1 MEMMDRIL
9 FVIGTPRS
17 GSTMLERMLASH
29 SQIHGRPEP
38 HIVTPLAYLGY
49 WDKVEKAPYDH
60 ILAAES
66 QKEFVRELPDGEK
79 DYYEACRAYLDI
91 LYGRMLEKEGKG
103 KRYFL
108 DKTPAYGLVVD
119 FLGKVYPKAHF
130 IVLTRH
136 PCAILSSFANSFFD
150 GDYTEAYRYNPI
162 PNRYVPVMAKFLREK
177 PVPMIHVK
185 YEEIVKN
192 PEQELEKMFTFLGL
206 PMEKEAVEYGK
217 HEHTK
222 GGLGDPIGVAQ
233 HSRPVTKSVA
243 KWAREVATDP
253 AKLAIVRDMVS
264 KLEPEDLKTWG
275 YPIETL
281 WAPLEKAGEGV
292 TPPKT
297 EKLTMYRLQRK
308 AIVKCRATVKKS
320 NTLKSMLNKTKLFC
334 DVLLR
339 DQ

>member
-1 MEMMDRIL
+1 MEMMDHIL

-29 SQIHGRPEP
+29 SQIYGRPEP
-38 HIVTPLAYLGY
+38 HIVTPLAYLGI
-49 WDKVEKAPYDH
+49 WDKVDKAPYDH

-66 QKEFVRELPDGEK
+66 QKEFVKDLPGGEK
-79 DYYEACRAYLDI
+79 DYYEACKAYLDI
-91 LYGRMLEKEGKG
+91 LYGRMLEKHGGGK
-103 KRYFL
+103 KYFL

-119 FLGKVYPKAHF
+119 FLSKVYPKAHY

-150 GDYTEAYRYNPI
+150 GDYAEAYRYNPI

-177 PVPMIHVK
+177 AVPMIHVK

-192 PEQELEKMFTFLGL
+192 PEQELGKMFAFLGL
-206 PMEKEAVEYGK
+206 PMEKEAVDYGK
-217 HEHTK
+217 HDHVK
-222 GGLGDPIGVAQ
+222 GGLGDPIGVAR
-233 HSRPVTKSVA
+233 HTRPVTKSVA
-243 KWAREVATDP
+243 KWAQEVATDP
-253 AKLAIVRDMVS
+253 AKLAIARDMVS
-264 KLEPEDLKTWG
+264 KLDPEDLSTWG

-292 TPPKT
+292 TAPKP

-320 NTLKSMLNKTKLFC
+320 NMLKSMLSKTKLFC

-339 DQ
+339 EQ